1 MTFLR
6 TYLDP
11 STSSNASSH
20 RSSLFAQNVTPRAFD
35 LIQAIGHRIA
45 YDSAQDDSSIR
56 REFLNIWEADCM
68 LENAGW
74 YVEHAGL
81 TNAEL
86 HSRRVEAME
95 CALPHLEAVIGEWGM
110 EKWFGNV
117 PIASEIAE
125 EEFLRGLPTF
135 EGGGMEGMLSRM

>member
-1 MTFLR
+1 
-6 TYLDP
+6 
-11 STSSNASSH
+11 
-20 RSSLFAQNVTPRAFD
+20 
-35 LIQAIGHRIA
+35 
-45 YDSAQDDSSIR
+45 
-56 REFLNIWEADCM
+56 M

-135 EGGGMEGMLSRM
+135 EGGGMEGILSRMWYGRRMKDWVYWIAINEGSYIYVKNERV